1 MGNPRAFLTIDRKEA
16 GYRPVHERIDDFSE
30 VEQTLNSSD
39 RRKQASRCMECGV
52 PFCHWA
58 CPLGNKQPEWQELLF
73 KGRWREA
80 YLVLEQTCDFPEF
93 TGRICPALC
102 EKSCVL
108 KLSADAPVTI
118 RENEAA
124 IIEAAFREGYIQ
136 PVSPVR
142 NGKKVAVIGSGP
154 AGLAAANQ
162 LNRKGYQV
170 TVFEKDELP
179 GGLLRFGIPNF
190 KLSKAIIDRRIRL
203 MKEEGIE
210 FRVNT
215 MAGKDILAKDI
226 VKEYDA
232 VCVAIGSEVPR
243 DLPIEGR
250 NLKGIHFALELL
262 GQQNRLLEG
271 IQIPP
276 KNIINAKGK
285 KVLVIG
291 GGDTGSDCVGTANRH
306 GAASV
311 TQIEI
316 LPQPPAGHNPATPW
330 PMYPQVLKTSSS
342 HEEGCTRRW
351 NLASCRF
358 IGEKNILKGVE
369 VEEVEW
375 ITPADGGRQIMKPT
389 GKKEIIEA
397 DLVFLAM
404 GFVHPEQEGLVKEL
418 KLATNDRKNIQV
430 NENGYTETENIF
442 ACGDAAT
449 GASLVV
455 TAMAGGRK
463 TAAAIDKYLKKV
475 VIIRYAH

>member
-1 MGNPRAFLTIDRKEA
+1 MGNPKAFLTIHRQEA
-16 GYRPVHERIDDFSE
+16 GYRPVEERLGDFSE

-39 RRKQASRCMECGV
+39 RRLQASRCMDCGV

-58 CPLGNKQPEWQELLF
+58 CPIGNKQPEWQDYLY
-73 KGRWREA
+73 KGQWKEA
-80 YLVLEQTCDFPEF
+80 YQVLEQTCDFPEF

-108 KLSADAPVTI
+108 KLSSDEPVTI
-118 RENEAA
+118 RENEVA
-124 IIEAAFREGYIQ
+124 IVEAAFREGFIR
-136 PVSPVR
+136 PVQPVR
-142 NGKKVAVIGSGP
+142 NGRRVAVVGSGP
-154 AGLAAANQ
+154 AGLTVANQ
-162 LNRKGYQV
+162 LNRRGYEV

-190 KLSKAIIDRRIRL
+190 KLGKNIIDRRIRL
-203 MKEEGIE
+203 MEQEGIR
-210 FRVNT
+210 FKVNT
-215 MAGKDILAKDI
+215 MVGKEILAKNI
-226 VKEYDA
+226 VADFDA
-232 VCVAIGSEVPR
+232 VCLAIGAEIPR

-250 NLKGIHFALELL
+250 NLKGVHFALELL

-271 IQIPP
+271 IAIPP
-276 KNIINAKGK
+276 KNNINCKGK

-316 LPQPPAGHNPATPW
+316 MPKPPVDHNPATPW
-330 PMYPQVLKTSSS
+330 PLYPQVLKTSSS
-342 HEEGCTRRW
+342 HEEGCVRRW

-358 IGEKNILKGVE
+358 IGDKNILKGVE

-375 ITPADGGRQIMKPT
+375 LPSSNGGRPEMKPT

-404 GFVHPEQEGLVKEL
+404 GFIHPEQEGLLKEL
-418 KLATNDRKNIQV
+418 SLSVDARKNIAVDAHNQ
-430 NENGYTETENIF
+430 TATSKIF
-442 ACGDAAT
+442 ACGDAVS

-455 TAMAGGRK
+455 RAMASGRK
-463 TAAAIDKYLKKV
+463 TAEGMDRYLKGKKD
-475 VIIRYAH
+475 